1 MANRRFL
8 HRARRRS
15 ERGYVLIL
23 TIAGLALLMLAGSFI
38 GQHVSTALRLAS
50 SEKAYAEHER
60 LARDAAARL
69 TYLFATTKRTKAG
82 LGDIPNAMKLDGTWY
97 QLDNGAV
104 VALQDARGLINLVT
118 APRAWKERL
127 LGTYGIE
134 VSQAQALVDA
144 LEDYVDEDNL
154 VRLQG
159 AEADE
164 YLRRGMLPPRNL
176 PLTSSAELL
185 RVYGWQQARS
195 LWEVDGIK
203 RHVVAERGTGINPN
217 TATWRVLAAA
227 FGIPHDIARE
237 LVRQRRLT
245 GLIDISAY
253 ATVDVASNVF
263 SSNNPIRIP
272 SVTSVGSISFP
283 GSKKAWRF
291 VITLTPSDNNGPWR
305 MGGLNEYVLPE
316 AVPEQG
322 LPKIPDL
329 AAFRVDL
336 NKEKIELPF

>member
-1 MANRRFL
+1 MQRV
-8 HRARRRS
+8 HRRS

-38 GQHVSTALRLAS
+38 GQHVSTALRLAW
-50 SEKAYAEHER
+50 SEKQYAEQER
-60 LARDAAARL
+60 LARDAAAHL
-69 TYLFATTKRTKAG
+69 TYMFATTKRTKAG

-97 QLDNGAV
+97 QMENGTA

-118 APRAWKERL
+118 APRVWKERL

-144 LEDYVDEDNL
+144 LDDYVDEDNL
-154 VRLQG
+154 ARLQG
-159 AEADE
+159 AEAED
-164 YLRRGMLPPRNL
+164 YQRKGMLPPRNL

-185 RVYGWQQARS
+185 RVYGWSQARS
-195 LWEVDGIK
+195 LWDVDGIQ
-203 RHVVAERGTGINPN
+203 RHVIAERGTGINPN

-227 FGIPHDIARE
+227 FGIPYDIAKE

-245 GLIDISAY
+245 GLIDIAAY

-305 MGGLNEYVLPE
+305 VGGMSEYVLPE
-316 AVPEQG
+316 AVPERG
-322 LPKIPDL
+322 LPKVPDL
-329 AAFRVDL
+329 SAFRVDL